1 MDETKAGPASPREAA
16 ECTPEAVL
24 DELCEPVNPFA
35 APAGPAAIVIFGA
48 SGDLTKRKLVP
59 ALYNLMRDGLLGDD
73 VAILGVARSSFD
85 ADGFREKLA
94 EDKELAYTTVL
105 SVLQKLEKAGW
116 IKHRTDGRSYIYLP
130 RKSRSDAGRS
140 AVRQFTE
147 RMFGGDPLALFEH
160 LLDDD
165 RLTAAELTE
174 LRKMI
179 ERRRKEGRDE

>member
-1 MDETKAGPASPREAA
+1 M
-16 ECTPEAVL
+16 
-24 DELCEPVNPFA
+24 
-35 APAGPAAIVIFGA
+35 
-48 SGDLTKRKLVP
+48 TKR
-59 ALYNLMRDGLLGDD
+59 
-73 VAILGVARSSFD
+73 SFD
-85 ADGFREKLA
+85 NLGELQAAVMNVVWELGEATVGQVREKLA
-94 EDKELAYTTVL
+94 EEKELAYTTVL

-116 IKHRTDGRSYIYLP
+116 LKHRSDGRSYIYLP
-130 RKSRSDAGRS
+130 RKSRGDAGRS